1 MVAASRA
8 GQPVSP
14 ADEDNLNF
22 VRSGWSQLGSQWSRL
37 GYNFVPLATLDM
49 YLQCSVEVLFLR
61 PIQSGVLINAGD
73 LDPRVKTLLA
83 AFRLPNSFGEVAASP
98 PTPDEHPFFC
108 LLQDS
113 LQIMEIKVTIDVICR
128 SIPTREISGRTTSF
142 SGLPSGS
149 TRQFRTLGHGS
160 SKRRNPM
167 PRRAGQ
173 SIPTVST
180 HPESPDPAATF
191 YCHCQAF
198 SSIRNAEDSRRWSGR
213 LFPFCRSFTV
223 QAHSRRQ

>member
-22 VRSGWSQLGSQWSRL
+22 MRSGWSQLGSQWGRL

-73 LDPRVKTLLA
+73 LDPRVKPLLA
-83 AFRLPNSFGEVAASP
+83 AFRLPNSFDEVAASP
-98 PTPDEHPFFC
+98 PIPDEHPFFC

-113 LQIMEIKVTIDVICR
+113 LQITEIKVTTDDLPLHPYERDLRAHDVFLGVTIR
-128 SIPTREISGRTTSF
+128 LNPTIP
-142 SGLPSGS
+142 
-149 TRQFRTLGHGS
+149 H
-160 SKRRNPM
+160 
-167 PRRAGQ
+167 PRAW
-173 SIPTVST
+173 V
-180 HPESPDPAATF
+180 F
-191 YCHCQAF
+191 
-198 SSIRNAEDSRRWSGR
+198 
-213 LFPFCRSFTV
+213 
-223 QAHSRRQ
+223 